1 MNTVERSFRLEA
13 QSGLGAKPR
22 PELIGPVLAR
32 LHDTLQDTVR
42 MGFLHTSRARG
53 RIPGS
58 IRAAAD
64 VRYLGHSAEGE
75 SVTVLRFEVGT
86 FGTVAADLFSQAQLW
101 EDGPQP
107 EQTAFELLA
116 AALEDVGSR
125 RGDSSR
131 FDPGLLRRIGGY
143 RKLFGKDG
151 LSSISLPDVQLQKAG
166 RLDPSVVQSAREL
179 AHATPQSRRVR
190 VAGRLD
196 LMGAS
201 QGVLKLHVVAG
212 GVVTAIWEGE
222 ESLEQF
228 APLFNKDVV
237 CEGLGVFRPSGTLL
251 RIDAD
256 ALAPASQ
263 RDEIFRHAPVAQAN
277 THPGHAAR
285 LRPGE
290 PSVYA
295 DFLGSI
301 PPEESDEEFA
311 AAVDALS

>member
-1 MNTVERSFRLEA
+1 MHTVERSFRLEA

-22 PELIGPVLAR
+22 PELIGPVLTR

-53 RIPGS
+53 RIPSS
-58 IRAAAD
+58 IKAAAE
-64 VRYLGHSAEGE
+64 VRYLGHSAEGDD
-75 SVTVLRFEVGT
+75 VTVLCFEVAP
-86 FGTVAADLFSQAQLW
+86 FGEVAADLFSQTQLW

-125 RGDSSR
+125 RGESSR
-131 FDPGLLRRIGGY
+131 FDPGMLRRIGSY

-151 LSSISLPDVQLQKAG
+151 LSSIALPDVTLHKSV
-166 RLDPSVVQSAREL
+166 RLDASVVQSAREL
-179 AHATPQSRRVR
+179 AHATPRPRRVR

-201 QGVLKLHVVAG
+201 QGVLKLHVASG
-212 GVVTAIWEGE
+212 GIVTAIWEGE

-228 APLFNKDVV
+228 ASLFNKDVV

-256 ALAPASQ
+256 ALAPASE
-263 RDEIFRHAPVAQAN
+263 RDEFFRHAPVAEAN
-277 THPGHAAR
+277 TDLARVAR
-285 LRPGE
+285 LRSNE
-290 PSVYA
+290 SSVYA
-295 DFLGSI
+295 SFLGSI
-301 PPEESDEEFA
+301 PPEETDEEFA

>member
-53 RIPGS
+53 RVPGS

-64 VRYLGHSAEGE
+64 VRYLGHSAEGD
-75 SVTVLRFEVGT
+75 SVTVLRFEVAP
-86 FGTVAADLFSQAQLW
+86 FGEVAADLFSQVQLW

-107 EQTAFELLA
+107 EETAFELLA
-116 AALEDVGSR
+116 AALEDVASR
-125 RGDSSR
+125 RSESSR

-151 LSSISLPDVQLQKAG
+151 LSSIALPDVNLQKAG
-166 RLDPSVVQSAREL
+166 RLDSSVVQSAREL
-179 AHATPQSRRVR
+179 AYVTPQSRRVR

-201 QGVLKLHVVAG
+201 QGVLKLHVVSG

-237 CEGLGVFRPSGTLL
+237 CEGRGVFRPSGTLL

-256 ALAPASQ
+256 ALAPASE
-263 RDEIFRHAPVAQAN
+263 RDEIFRHAPIAQAN
-277 THPGHAAR
+277 TDPARAAR
-285 LRPGE
+285 LRLGE

-295 DFLGSI
+295 GFLGSI
-301 PPEESDEEFA
+301 PPEETDEEFA

>member
-1 MNTVERSFRLEA
+1 MKYVERSFRLEA

-22 PELIGPVLAR
+22 PELIGPVLTH

-53 RIPGS
+53 RIPAS
-58 IRAAAD
+58 IKAAAD
-64 VRYLGHSAEGE
+64 VRYLGHSAEGANA
-75 SVTVLRFEVGT
+75 TVLRFEVAP
-86 FGTVAADLFSQAQLW
+86 FGEVAADLFSQVQLW

-125 RGDSSR
+125 RGESSR
-131 FDPGLLRRIGGY
+131 FDPGMLRRIGSYG
-143 RKLFGKDG
+143 RLFGKDG
-151 LSSISLPDVQLQKAG
+151 LSSIVLPDVALNKSG
-166 RLDPSVVQSAREL
+166 RLDASVVQSAREL
-179 AHATPQSRRVR
+179 ADATPQPRRVR

-201 QGVLKLHVVAG
+201 QGVLKLHVTSG
-212 GVVTAIWEGE
+212 GIVTAIWEGE
-222 ESLEQF
+222 ESLDQF

-256 ALAPASQ
+256 ALAPASE
-263 RDEIFRHAPVAQAN
+263 RDESFRYAPVAEAR
-277 THPGHAAR
+277 TDIARAAR
-285 LRPGE
+285 LRSGE
-290 PSVYA
+290 PLVYA
-295 DFLGSI
+295 GFLGSI

-311 AAVDALS
+311 AAVESLN